1 MKCAQCNQDVH
12 IRLIG
17 QHDCTAQPPIPS
29 LPPALMARGLS
40 SFFRPPQPIGDA
52 YKPSQRLLATE
63 EEADEFDFDEMLH
76 SASGFEIPSCENGRP
91 AVGRGPS
98 RIPLLPMFSGSNSSA
113 SVDSLTPGCFSPLE
127 VSRVPGDNIYIPA
140 AAPAPVLAPPRAEP
154 QSALTRLDHARD
166 ELIMHTQPS
175 RGVADSFLSPD
186 SASSF
191 ESSASPMRP
200 QTSGNAR
207 AYTSQQAPQLS
218 TSLRPSVNNSNNGV
232 GGGNNGHKKTGS
244 IAITAFPPVSPP
256 DSGPKTTAGRRNK
269 EGGSEAPAI
278 VQPFADHHQSLGIG
292 GSRGVGDTQIRLS
305 SRKALPASLSPES
318 SISSSSPS
326 SLSKSGGGLA
336 LLSSTMMPERQI
348 TRNATAPPSMAG
360 SLGGNVSRQQSPL
373 DVLASLVSNNPS
385 GHQPVAAPPLP
396 GPSLPRID
404 TQVGARAIAIGRK
417 TPVGS
422 NASLA
427 GMAGSKAAGAG
438 KSLKSAKLDSLLDD
452 LMGEMQAL
460 SAEVRTESD
469 RESMVSTA
477 SNSASNSAA
486 SPSDNY
492 HHGNAR
498 ARFDSTVS
506 SASSSSTLSSHG
518 VGRRGAA
525 CATCGVSIAGLK
537 GSVVRSSS
545 AAVHN
550 GEVAPG
556 TAAVEHQGRVYCVRD
571 YKKAYATGCRACDK
585 ACDTT
590 NKSSVFALDAW
601 WHRTC
606 FNCQECREPFP
617 DKSFYVLDQRP
628 YCRYDYHKLN
638 RSLCMACAEPIE
650 GPCAQ
655 VMEGRFHPK
664 CFACAHCGESL
675 KDVYYSLNGRFLCEA
690 HVHQQPAYR
699 SADRRKTVY
708 GHV

>member
-1 MKCAQCNQDVH
+1 MPMVERNHRDSTVLPTMKCAQCNQDVH

-40 SFFRPPQPIGDA
+40 SFFRPPPAGDT
-52 YKPSQRLLATE
+52 YKPSQRFLAT

-76 SASGFEIPSCENGRP
+76 NASGFEIPSCENGRP

-98 RIPLLPMFSGSNSSA
+98 RVPLLPMFSGSNSSA

-127 VSRVPGDNIYIPA
+127 VSRVPGDNVYIPA
-140 AAPAPVLAPPRAEP
+140 APVVAPPREP
-154 QSALTRLDHARD
+154 LSALTRLDHARD
-166 ELIMHTQPS
+166 ELMNTQAS
-175 RGVADSFLSPD
+175 RCPDSFLSPD
-186 SASSF
+186 SVSSF
-191 ESSASPMRP
+191 ESSISPMASN
-200 QTSGNAR
+200 TR
-207 AYTSQQAPQLS
+207 ACASHPAPQQQQQQQQ
-218 TSLRPSVNNSNNGV
+218 TSLRATVNNSNN
-232 GGGNNGHKKTGS
+232 GGNNGHKKTGS

-256 DSGPKTTAGRRNK
+256 DIGHKTAAGRRNK
-269 EGGSEAPAI
+269 EGGNEAPVI
-278 VQPFADHHQSLGIG
+278 VPSDQSLGIG
-292 GSRGVGDTQIRLS
+292 SKVGDAQIRIS
-305 SRKALPASLSPES
+305 SRKALPASLSPENTS
-318 SISSSSPS
+318 SLPS
-326 SLSKSGGGLA
+326 SLSTTSGLA
-336 LLSSTMMPERQI
+336 LLSTMMPERKI
-348 TRNATAPPSMAG
+348 TRNATAPMP
-360 SLGGNVSRQQSPL
+360 VSSGPSPL
-373 DVLASLVSNNPS
+373 DVLASLVNKPSNRPVEAIPAS
-385 GHQPVAAPPLP
+385 G
-396 GPSLPRID
+396 LPRID
-404 TQVGARAIAIGRK
+404 TQVRAMAVGRK

-422 NASLA
+422 NGSPA
-427 GMAGSKAAGAG
+427 AGSKAVGAG

-452 LMGEMQAL
+452 LLGEMQAL

-486 SPSDNY
+486 SPSDY
-492 HHGNAR
+492 HGNAR

-506 SASSSSTLSSHG
+506 SASSSSTLSNP
-518 VGRRGAA
+518 GRRGAA

-537 GSVVRSSS
+537 GTVVRSSS

-556 TAAVEHQGRVYCVRD
+556 TSAVEHQGRVYCIRD
-571 YKKAYATGCRACDK
+571 YKKAFATGCRACDK

-606 FNCQECREPFP
+606 FNCQECRQPFP

-664 CFACAHCGESL
+664 CFACAHCGELL
-675 KDVYYSLNGRFLCEA
+675 KDVYYSLNGRFLCES

-699 SADRRKTVY
+699 SADKRKTVY